1 MTTKSFNSSDVER
14 RWFVVDANE
23 KVLGRLATRVATMLR
38 GKHKPQYTPHADVGD
53 FVIVVN
59 AEKVRLTGKKD
70 SDKLYRHHTGW
81 VGGLV
86 SHAAKQVREQ
96 DPERLIKDAIK
107 GMLPRG
113 TLGREMFS
121 KLKVYA
127 GGDHPH
133 AAQKPEVLAL

>member
-1 MTTKSFNSSDVER
+1 MTTKSFNPSEVER
-14 RWFVVDANE
+14 RWFVVDADE
-23 KVLGRLATRVATMLR
+23 QVLGRLATRIATMLR

-59 AEKVRLTGKKD
+59 AEKVRLTGKKEA
-70 SDKLYRHHTGW
+70 DKMYRHHTGW

-86 SHAAKQVREQ
+86 SHAAEQVREH
-96 DPERLIKDAIK
+96 DPERLIKDAVK

-113 TLGREMFS
+113 PLGRDMFS